1 MSDRRRNRYTKGYR
15 EIAHDFLI
23 MPTHSLPMPKPTK
36 RFEREV
42 RRVRYLSAWLFVNG
56 QAGQRVS
63 YFRRL
68 IARREDR
75 RSDAFGNTGPLRA
88 GYFSKRRKAA
98 RMRSGVATWRDVGR

>member
-42 RRVRYLSAWLFVNG
+42 RRVRYLSAWLFVKG
-56 QAGQRVS
+56 QAD
-63 YFRRL
+63 
-68 IARREDR
+68 RECHILCEDHELHLPDR
-75 RSDAFGNTGPLRA
+75 SEQAAHRALVAKTRSRSRAF
-88 GYFSKRRKAA
+88 
-98 RMRSGVATWRDVGR
+98 